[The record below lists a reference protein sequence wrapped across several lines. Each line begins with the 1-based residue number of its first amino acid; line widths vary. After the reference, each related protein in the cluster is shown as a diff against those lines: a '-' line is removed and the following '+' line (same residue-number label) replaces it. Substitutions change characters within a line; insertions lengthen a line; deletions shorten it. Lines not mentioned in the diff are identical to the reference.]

1 MSFFISDAL
10 AEGGAQAQGPG
21 FELII
26 MIALFFG
33 IMYFMIIRPQTKRD
47 KEHKK
52 MVAQLAK
59 GDEVVTTGG
68 LAGKIVEVGESY
80 VQLEIAEGTVVKVQK
95 LAVSTP
101 LPKGTL
107 KNL

>member
-1 MSFFISDAL
+1 MSFLISDAL
-10 AEGGAQAQGPG
+10 AAGEASSQGPG
-21 FELII
+21 IELII

-33 IMYFMIIRPQTKRD
+33 IMYFMIIRPQSKRD

-68 LAGKIVEVGESY
+68 MAGKIKEVGENY

-95 LAVSTP
+95 QAVSTP
-101 LPKGTL
+101 LPKGSL